1 MIKAE
6 KIRKRFGVKEALGG
20 ISCCIPDGSIYGLVG
35 SNGAGKST
43 LLRVLSGV
51 YRPDEGNVLVDE
63 GEVWENAEAKGQI
76 AFVADEVYFPAGAT
90 AERMAQLTASM
101 DPAFD
106 MARLNYLMGLFQLD
120 PKAQLGSFS
129 KGMKRQAAIALALSR
144 RPKYLLLDEAFDGLD
159 PVMRRLV
166 RGLFAEEILD
176 RQMTAVITSHS
187 LRELEDTCDMLALM
201 HKGGLVLDSDI
212 GTLKTT
218 LYKIQ
223 VAFSQDFDEKKFSG
237 LNLMSFRKSGSVA
250 TLIGRGD
257 SSCAVSLI
265 RAMNPLLLDVL
276 PLSLEEVFSYE
287 MESLGYSF
295 TAEGLQFVDQGV
307 I

>member
-129 KGMKRQAAIALALSR
+129 KGSGAGTFCGRDPGPADDGGDYFPLPAGTGR
-144 RPKYLLLDEAFDGLD
+144 YLRHAGADA
-159 PVMRRLV
+159 
-166 RGLFAEEILD
+166 
-176 RQMTAVITSHS
+176 
-187 LRELEDTCDMLALM
+187 
-201 HKGGLVLDSDI
+201 
-212 GTLKTT
+212 
-218 LYKIQ
+218 
-223 VAFSQDFDEKKFSG
+223 
-237 LNLMSFRKSGSVA
+237 
-250 TLIGRGD
+250 
-257 SSCAVSLI
+257 
-265 RAMNPLLLDVL
+265 
-276 PLSLEEVFSYE
+276 
-287 MESLGYSF
+287 
-295 TAEGLQFVDQGV
+295 
-307 I
+307 

>member
-187 LRELEDTCDMLALM
+187 LRELED
-201 HKGGLVLDSDI
+201 